1 MRFAI
6 ILLALFA
13 LGLAACDDDDA
24 DTITSFDQSSEGETD
39 LADTSGPPPVD
50 AQPTV
55 DASGLQI
62 IDIEVGDGDEA
73 RPGGTV
79 TVHYTGWLAD
89 GTVFDSSVERGEP
102 ITFSLNGVIA
112 GWQEGIPGMK
122 IGGKRRLII
131 PSDLAYGESGRGGIP
146 PNAELTFDVELLGVE

>member
-1 MRFAI
+1 MRLAI

-13 LGLAACDDDDA
+13 LGLAACG
-24 DTITSFDQSSEGETD
+24 DTEGDSDMAE
-39 LADTSGPPPVD
+39 
-50 AQPTV
+50 PTV
-55 DASGLQI
+55 EI
-62 IDIEVGDGDEA
+62 IEIEVGDGPEA
-73 RPGGTV
+73 QPGGTV
-79 TVHYTGWLAD
+79 TVHYTGSLAD

-131 PSDLAYGESGRGGIP
+131 PSDLAYGEAGYPPDIP
-146 PNAELTFDVELLGVE
+146 PNAELTFEVELLGVQ